1 MGTGCVFPEVKRLVI
16 VLLDYFRTVLM
27 SGTTFSHLQSNLII
41 ICMNILHVC
50 MHVGMYVCM
59 SVSVHVC
66 MYVCMYVR
74 TYVCIMYV
82 CVCMYAN
89 VCV

>member
-50 MHVGMYVCM
+50 MHVGMYV
-59 SVSVHVC
+59 VVVYV
-66 MYVCMYVR
+66 YVCMYVR
-74 TYVCIMYV
+74 TYVCMYV
-82 CVCMYAN
+82 FV
-89 VCV
+89 